1 MGKQWIVVAVVSCV
15 LAAGASA
22 SAQVL
27 GTFTWQLQPY
37 CNRVTATVTQ
47 SGGAFTVDGFDDQ
60 CGGATRIPAG
70 GMATIN
76 PDGTVSLSLTMVG
89 PIGVPYH
96 LSARLPLPSASG
108 PWQDSRGDGGTLVL
122 GAAAPGDPRPVPGA
136 VIDAATASG
145 PGLNPGSQLAFIGP
159 TVTVT
164 VTGAGQRVHLTAS
177 KTLGTTSINGALGL
191 TLYACSRSTAPGS
204 SLVTAGAGVNNLRLP
219 TGTRIVQT
227 ISHVFS
233 ALAPG
238 TYQVGL
244 CGSATSPITW
254 NDNDLGYATALVFH

>member
-1 MGKQWIVVAVVSCV
+1 MGKRWIVVAVVSCV
-15 LAAGASA
+15 LGAGASA

-96 LSARLPLPSASG
+96 LSARLSLPSASG

-136 VIDAATASG
+136 VVEYASVSG
-145 PGLNPGSQLAFIGP
+145 VGLSPLTVLNFIGP
-159 TVTVT
+159 TATVN
-164 VTGAGQRVHLTAS
+164 VTGPTQRVHVTAS
-177 KTLGTTSINGALGL
+177 KALGSVAVNGGLGL
-191 TLYACSRSTAPGS
+191 TLYVCARPTPQGAF
-204 SLVTAGAGVNNLRLP
+204 VTSGEAIANLRVP
-219 TGTRIVQT
+219 TGTRILQT
-227 ISHVFS
+227 LSHVF
-233 ALAPG
+233 AGLPPG
-238 TYQVGL
+238 TYEVGL
-244 CGSATSPITW
+244 CGLTSNLASW
-254 NDNDLGYATALVFH
+254 NDNDRGYVTALVFQ